1 METGMTLRSLLACAL
16 LAMVVIVAGCTSN
29 SYRSVQ
35 AGVVVAGKMRVT
47 LGSGWKQA
55 PSAEVPE
62 KLSTSKVF
70 SRAGLERDR
79 LILVTA
85 VENGAALFRDP
96 GTAGLPVFR
105 ADMSEKEI
113 GDFVA
118 VSLQAVL
125 WDGAAMLAAS
135 NARPHGFTG
144 IPGFRFE
151 LEADVLGAAD
161 HRGMAGG
168 FVDDDKLY
176 VTIYLAESP
185 RYYEKHRQ
193 AADDAI
199 ESTVLTIKTIRMN

>member
-1 METGMTLRSLLACAL
+1 MTLRSLLAYAL
-16 LAMVVIVAGCTSN
+16 LAVFVIAAGCTSN

-35 AGVVVAGKMRVT
+35 SGVVVVGKMRVT

-70 SRAGLERDR
+70 SRGGLERDR

-85 VENGAALFRDP
+85 VANGEAIFRDA

-113 GDFVA
+113 ADFVA
-118 VSLQAVL
+118 VSLQAAL
-125 WDGAAMLAAS
+125 WNGAAMLAAS
-135 NARPHGFTG
+135 NARPYGFTG

-168 FVDDDKLY
+168 FVDDDRLY
-176 VTIYLAESP
+176 LSIYLAESP
-185 RYYEKHRQ
+185 GYYEKQRQ
-193 AADDAI
+193 TADDVI

>member
-1 METGMTLRSLLACAL
+1 MTLRSLLAYAL
-16 LAMVVIVAGCTSN
+16 LAVLVIAAGCTSN

-35 AGVVVAGKMRVT
+35 SGVVVVGKMRVT

-55 PSAEVPE
+55 PGAEVPE

-70 SRAGLERDR
+70 SRGGLERDR
-79 LILVTA
+79 LMLVTA
-85 VENGAALFRDP
+85 VANGKAIFRDA

-105 ADMSEKEI
+105 ADMSEKQVA
-113 GDFVA
+113 DFVA
-118 VSLQAVL
+118 LSLQAVL
-125 WDGAAMLAAS
+125 WDGAAMLAAT
-135 NARPHGFTG
+135 NARAHGFTG

-168 FVDDDKLY
+168 FVVEDKLY
-176 VTIYLAESP
+176 LSIFLAESP

-199 ESTVLTIKTIRMN
+199 ESTVLTIKTMRMN